1 MPLSGTIADYSVLNT
16 VVGFDVPDGLRNKD
30 VVGEVNYD
38 GSGERRYTHPSGFV
52 YILRNPAFPGLLKV
66 GETSGSPYQKAL
78 ELQGT
83 GVPMSFEVVRAYFV
97 KDRRLSER
105 IVHDTLGG
113 FRVSDNR
120 EFFKTNET
128 IAVEMAE
135 AALRDKQQLDM
146 AVSPPSGR
154 ETELDG
160 EVCLTS
166 APMGHIEV
174 IA

>member
-135 AALRDKQQLDM
+135 AALRDK
-146 AVSPPSGR
+146 
-154 ETELDG
+154 
-160 EVCLTS
+160 
-166 APMGHIEV
+166 
-174 IA
+174 